1 MSETQPDTLTI
12 TRLGLHG
19 DGIAPGPVYAARTLP
34 GEEIRGEITGD
45 RIAAPKIVTPCP
57 NRVKPPCPH
66 YARCGGCALQH
77 AADPFVADWK
87 VQVVIDALSA
97 HGLSAPMRPIRTS
110 PPRTRRR
117 ATLSG
122 RRLKKGTLL
131 GFHTRASDTIVDIPG
146 CEVLAP
152 AITEALPSLAEFLPL
167 LGSRKGELALAVT
180 VSEAG
185 LDVDIRGG
193 KPLDPALRLSLTA
206 LTQRL
211 DLARL
216 SLDGKVF
223 LTLRPPAQH
232 FGPASVT
239 PPPGA
244 FLQATA
250 PGEAALLAAVT
261 EAVGPARRIAD
272 LFAGCG
278 TFALPLATRA
288 EVHAVEG
295 DADMLAALDAGWRKT
310 PGLSKVTTEARDL
323 FRRPLLP
330 DDLARFG
337 AVVID
342 PPRAGAEA
350 QTAALASAQPDRI
363 AAVSCNPVT
372 FARDAKTLCDAGY
385 ALRWVQV
392 VDQFRWSPHV
402 ELAAA
407 FTAPHIQP

>member
-1 MSETQPDTLTI
+1 MTDTLII

-34 GEEIRGEITGD
+34 GEEVRGEITGD
-45 RIAAPKIVTPCP
+45 RIAAPKIVTPAP
-57 NRVKPPCPH
+57 ERIKAPCPH

-77 AADPFVADWK
+77 AADPFVAGWK
-87 VQVVIDALSA
+87 TQVVADALAA
-97 HGLSAPMRPIRTS
+97 HGLSAPLRPILTS
-110 PPRTRRR
+110 PPRSRRR

-131 GFHTRASDTIVDIPG
+131 GFHTRASDTIVEIPG

-152 AITEALPSLAEFLPL
+152 EITAALPALAEFLPA

-180 VSEAG
+180 LSEAG

-193 KPLDPALRLSLTA
+193 KPLDEALRLSLTA

-211 DLARL
+211 NLARL
-216 SLDGKVF
+216 SLEGEVF
-223 LTLRPPAQH
+223 LTLRAPAH
-232 FGPASVT
+232 TFGSAAIT

-250 PGEAALLAAVT
+250 HGEAALLAAVT
-261 EAVGPARRIAD
+261 EAVGPAKRIAD

-278 TFALPLATRA
+278 TFTLPLAGRA
-288 EVHAVEG
+288 EIHAVEG
-295 DADMLAALDAGWRKT
+295 DAAMLDALDAGWRKAT
-310 PGLSKVTTEARDL
+310 GLARVTTEARDL

-330 DDLARFG
+330 DELAKFD

-350 QTAALASAQPDRI
+350 QTHALADAQIPRI
-363 AAVSCNPVT
+363 AAVSSNPVT
-372 FARDAKTLCDAGY
+372 FARDAKTLCAAGY
-385 ALRWVQV
+385 RLQWVQV

>member
-1 MSETQPDTLTI
+1 MSDTLI
-12 TRLGLHG
+12 ISRLGLHG
-19 DGIAPGPVYAARTLP
+19 DGIAPGPIYAARTLP

-45 RIAAPKIVTPCP
+45 RIADPKIVTPAP
-57 NRVKPPCPH
+57 ERVKAPCAH
-66 YARCGGCALQH
+66 YARCGGCAVQH
-77 AADPFVADWK
+77 AEDAFVAAWK
-87 VQVVIDALSA
+87 TQVVTDALAA
-97 HGLSAPMRPIRTS
+97 HGLSAPLRPIQTS
-110 PPRTRRR
+110 PPRSRRR
-117 ATLSG
+117 ATISG

-152 AITEALPSLAEFLPL
+152 EITAALPALAEFLPI

-180 VSEAG
+180 ASEAG
-185 LDVDIRGG
+185 LDLDIRGG
-193 KPLDPALRLSLTA
+193 KPLDEALRLSLTA
-206 LTQRL
+206 LAQRL
-211 DLARL
+211 GLARL
-216 SLDGKVF
+216 SLEGEVF
-223 LTLRPPAQH
+223 LTLRAPAQT
-232 FGPASVT
+232 FGPATVT

-250 PGEAALLAAVT
+250 HGEAALLAAVT
-261 EAVGPARRIAD
+261 EAVGPAKRIAD

-278 TFALPLATRA
+278 TFALPLARRA
-288 EVHAVEG
+288 EIHAVEG
-295 DADMLAALDAGWRKT
+295 DAAMLAALDAGWRKAA
-310 PGLSKVTTEARDL
+310 GLARVTTETRDL

-330 DDLARFG
+330 DELAKFD

-350 QTAALASAQPDRI
+350 QTQALAEAQTARI

-372 FARDAKTLCDAGY
+372 FARDAKTLCAAGY
-385 ALRWVQV
+385 RLQWVQV
-392 VDQFRWSPHV
+392 VDQFCWSPHV

>member
-1 MSETQPDTLTI
+1 MTETVTI

-19 DGIAPGPVYAARTLP
+19 DGIAPGPIYAARTLP

-45 RIAAPKIVTPCP
+45 RVTTPKIVTPSAD
-57 NRVKPPCPH
+57 RVKAPCAH
-66 YARCGGCALQH
+66 FARCGGCAVQH

-87 VQVVIDALSA
+87 TQIVVDALSA

-110 PPRTRRR
+110 PPRSRRR

-131 GFHTRASDTIVDIPG
+131 GFHTRASDTIVDIPA
-146 CEVLAP
+146 CEVLDP
-152 AITEALPSLAEFLPL
+152 AITSALPDLAAFLPE
-167 LGSRKGELALAVT
+167 LGSRKGELSLAVT

-185 LDVDIRGG
+185 LDLDIRGG
-193 KPLDPALRLSLTA
+193 KPLNEALRLGLTA
-206 LTQRL
+206 LAQRL

-216 SLDGKVF
+216 SLEGEV
-223 LTLRPPAQH
+223 LVTLRAPMQS
-232 FGPASVT
+232 FGPAAVT
-239 PPPGA
+239 PPSGA
-244 FLQATA
+244 FLQATRE
-250 PGEAALLAAVT
+250 GEAALLAAVT
-261 EAVGPARRIAD
+261 EAVGPARQVID

-278 TFALPLATRA
+278 TFALPLAQRA
-288 EVHAVEG
+288 EVLAVEG
-295 DADMLAALDAGWRKT
+295 NDEMLAALDAGWRKA
-310 PGLSKVTTEARDL
+310 PGLSRVQVETRDL

-330 DDLARFG
+330 DELSKTE

-342 PPRAGAEA
+342 PPRAGADA
-350 QTAALASAQPDRI
+350 QTRCLAEARVPRI

-385 ALRWVQV
+385 HLGWVQV

-407 FTAPHIQP
+407 FTAPHIDPEA